1 MTPPDRYH
9 RQILLPGVGPEG
21 QRLLADS
28 HALLVGVGA
37 LGSAIAEHLARA
49 GVGRLTLIDR
59 DVVELTNLQRQS
71 LYSEQD
77 LGLPKV
83 EAAAA
88 RLALINSSVSLNPVV
103 ADLSSSSARR
113 QIEHAGPSIILD
125 GTDNFDTRYLLN
137 DAAVAMSIPLVLG
150 GVVATRGTHMVVRPG
165 GPCLRC
171 AFPDPPAPGSEP
183 TCDTAGVLGPAVAVV
198 AALQASSAL
207 RILLRHPPDLDQLTS
222 LDLWAGEWRRIAL
235 SRDDRCPCC
244 QGKDFAFLEG
254 RAGAR
259 AVWLC
264 GQNSLQIFPDRAAIE
279 TDDDSDTPPLLD
291 LARLAASL
299 APHGSVSTT
308 RFMTRVTL
316 AHEQG
321 DDGGPIHLS
330 VFPDGRALVR
340 GARDPSRARAIYDR
354 YVGG

>member
-1 MTPPDRYH
+1 MTSTDRYH
-9 RQILLPGVGPEG
+9 RQILLPGVGVEG
-21 QRLLADS
+21 QRRLADS
-28 HALLVGVGA
+28 KALIVGVGA
-37 LGSAIAEHLARA
+37 LGSAIAEHLVRA
-49 GVGRLTLIDR
+49 GVARLTLIDR
-59 DVVELTNLQRQS
+59 DIVELTNLQRQS
-71 LYSEQD
+71 LYAEAD

-88 RLALINSSVSLNPVV
+88 RLASINSTVELNPIV
-103 ADLSSSSARR
+103 ADLASASARR
-113 QIEHAGPSIILD
+113 LIESASPDIILD

-137 DAAVAMSIPLVLG
+137 DAAVAMNIPLVLG
-150 GVVATRGTHMVVRPG
+150 GVVATRGTHMVVRPP

-171 AFPDPPAPGSEP
+171 VFPEPPAPGSEP

-207 RILLRHPPDLDQLTS
+207 RILLGHQPDPDRLTS
-222 LDLWAGEWRRIAL
+222 LDLWAGEFRRI
-235 SRDDRCPCC
+235 DITKDEHCPCC
-244 QGKDFAFLEG
+244 VARDFAFLEG

-264 GQNSLQIFPDRAAIE
+264 GQNSVQIFPDRAQFDPDEEHDADPRI
-279 TDDDSDTPPLLD
+279 D
-291 LARLAASL
+291 LQRLAAAL

-308 RFMTRVTL
+308 RFMARVAL
-316 AHEQG
+316 ARELG

-330 VFPDGRALVR
+330 IFPDGRALVR
-340 GARDPSRARAIYDR
+340 GVRDPSRARAIYDR